1 MFAHYRTWSILSK
14 TRVEKKQ
21 LKRLLIIE
29 KRRLR
34 KENPAGFLSQTPR
47 HIKVVRQ
54 RQPEPVEVIP
64 EPPVR
69 IPRQKQLAGI
79 ARKYKSHDEVG
90 FARLKHPRSNAR
102 ELAIEVASGRFAP
115 VLAKYRGFNSVLL
128 MESVIDFVRTERPK
142 IAPITETAKVRG
154 PKQLTPRQ
162 QLQSE
167 RTPAPP
173 PSPFAPSN
181 TRKGAA
187 KTVPTRRK
195 CDDAQIVQ
203 DALDALLQSDP
214 DLKALFCEATDPKGL
229 HRVNEQTV
237 RLARELKARLAS
249 PTRVSNYLDMA
260 VRVLIP
266 QYVDEQLA
274 AEETARIAAEA
285 RRKQEVAAA
294 RELAASREQQRQR
307 RVHTVGPSYWRELNR
322 A

>member
-34 KENPAGFLSQTPR
+34 KENPAGFLSSSSRP
-47 HIKVVRQ
+47 IKVK
-54 RQPEPVEVIP
+54 QPKPVEVIP

-229 HRVNEQTV
+229 HRVNERTV